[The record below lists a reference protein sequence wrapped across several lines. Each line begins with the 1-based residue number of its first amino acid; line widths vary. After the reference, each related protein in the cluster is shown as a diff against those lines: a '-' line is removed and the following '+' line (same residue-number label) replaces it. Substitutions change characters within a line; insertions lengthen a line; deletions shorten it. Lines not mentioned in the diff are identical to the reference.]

1 MSKLETLIQQLCP
14 NGVEYKKIDEVA
26 ECLAGA
32 TPKTSIPAYWENGT
46 IPWMSSGEVNNKVI
60 YKTGAKITQKGYESC
75 STKMVPP
82 NTVVVALAGQ
92 GKTRGAVAIT
102 RIELC
107 TNQSLCSIITT
118 SELLPDFLYHYLN
131 GQYNKLRDISS
142 GDGTRGG
149 LNLKMI
155 KNFLV
160 PVPPLEVQREI
171 VRILDN
177 FTELTTEL
185 TAELTARK
193 KQYEYYRD
201 RLLAFDVR
209 GEGTSNVVWRTFG
222 EVATIVRGASPRP
235 IQSYITDDENGV
247 PWIKIGDVPVGS
259 KYITGTAEKITEE
272 GSKKSRHINPGDFV
286 LSNSMS
292 FGRPYISKIHG
303 CIHDGWLSISNFED
317 SFVPDFLYHLLSS
330 TTIQNT
336 LAQKASRGTVQNLNA
351 DIVKSLELPI
361 PPFDVQ
367 NRIAKVLDNFETIC
381 SDLNIGL
388 PAEIEARKK
397 QYEYYRDK
405 LLTFKP
411 LA

>member
-1 MSKLETLIQQLCP
+1 MTLRESKTMSKLETLIQQLCP

-92 GKTRGAVAIT
+92 GKTRGTVAIT

-155 KNFLV
+155 KNFWV

-177 FTELTTEL
+177 FTELTAEL
-185 TAELTARK
+185 TTELTARK
-193 KQYEYYRD
+193 KQYEYYQTKLFSFGD
-201 RLLAFDVR
+201 ATVYMPLAEIAEIGTGSSNTNEELAEGKYPFFVRSQDVR
-209 GEGTSNVVWRTFG
+209 RKNEYEYDETAIITSGDGVGVGKIFHYIEGKYALHQR
-222 EVATIVRGASPRP
+222 AYRIH
-235 IQSYITDDENGV
+235 ITDERII
-247 PWIKIGDVPVGS
+247 P
-259 KYITGTAEKITEE
+259 KYFYYYMKAT
-272 GSKKSRHINPGDFV
+272 F
-286 LSNSMS
+286 L
-292 FGRPYISKIHG
+292 PYI
-303 CIHDGWLSISNFED
+303 E
-317 SFVPDFLYHLLSS
+317 
-330 TTIQNT
+330 
-336 LAQKASRGTVQNLNA
+336 KASFH
-351 DIVKSLELPI
+351 ELHPI
-361 PPFDVQ
+361 
-367 NRIAKVLDNFETIC
+367 C
-381 SDLNIGL
+381 
-388 PAEIEARKK
+388 
-397 QYEYYRDK
+397 
-405 LLTFKP
+405 
-411 LA
+411 